1 MDLSVTMRL
10 STLSVG
16 ALLLVPALAAAEQR
30 NLAPAGTMASV
41 GDFVAGP
48 ATIDDLKFARQI
60 LPPTIVGENTTALA
74 QSRVIYLNKG
84 GVTLLPGENDARTNR
99 SSIATTQTAIPAWNP
114 SATTWAATVSCMRD
128 LFAPFDVTV
137 VETDPGNVPHI
148 EAVFGGSPQLLG
160 MEAGVAG
167 VSPFTQ
173 NCAIIE
179 NSIVFTFTNVIPQD
193 ARLAC
198 EIMAQEVAHSYGL
211 DHVLLASDP
220 MTYLTYTGNRSF
232 KNQVASCGEDVAR
245 PCGIGGS
252 TCRANQNSVGLLTE
266 RLGAKTADAIPP
278 TGAITSPTANAQV
291 PPGFNVYVSA
301 SDNLMVRS
309 GKLFIDGVVVQTLT
323 QGGPLFTFVTTP
335 TLAEG
340 PHRIKTE
347 ISDGINI
354 IMTTEI
360 TVTVKN
366 GASPNP
372 PPPGGG
378 TGTGDGTAGGDS
390 GEITGG
396 CSTGSS
402 GSSLLLGLAL
412 VGLIIRRRR

>member
-1 MDLSVTMRL
+1 MRL
-10 STLSVG
+10 SLLSVG
-16 ALLLVPALAAAEQR
+16 ALLLAPSLASAEQR
-30 NLAPAGTMASV
+30 NLAPAGTTAAV
-41 GDFVAGP
+41 GEFVAGP
-48 ATIDDLKFARQI
+48 ATINDLKFARQV
-60 LPPTIVGENTTALA
+60 LPPTVVGENTAALA
-74 QSRVIYLNKG
+74 QSRVIYLNKN

-99 SSIATTQTAIPAWNP
+99 SSIATAQTAIPAWNTSP
-114 SATTWAATVSCMRD
+114 TIWAATVSCMRD

-137 VETDPGNVPHI
+137 VEADPGSVPHI
-148 EAVFGGSPQLLG
+148 EAVFGGTPQLLG

-179 NSIVFTFTNVIPQD
+179 NSIVFTFTSVIPQD

-220 MTYLTYTGNRSF
+220 MTYLDYTGNRSF

-252 TCRANQNSVGLLTE
+252 TCRANQNSVDLLTQ
-266 RLGAKTADAIPP
+266 RLGAKNTDTIPP
-278 TGAITSPTANAQV
+278 SGAITSPSANAQV

-301 SDNLMVRS
+301 NDNLMVRS
-309 GKLFIDGVVVQTLT
+309 GKLFVDGVVAQTLT
-323 QGGPLFTFVTTP
+323 QGGPLFTFTTTS

-347 ISDGINI
+347 ISDGINVV
-354 IMTTEI
+354 MTTEI

-366 GASPNP
+366 GAAPNP
-372 PPPGGG
+372 VPPGG
-378 TGTGDGTAGGDS
+378 TGTGTGGDTGGGDS

-402 GSSLLLGLAL
+402 SSSLLLGLAL

>member
-1 MDLSVTMRL
+1 MRL
-10 STLSVG
+10 SSLSVG

-30 NLAPAGTMASV
+30 PVLPAGTTAAV

-48 ATIDDLKFARQI
+48 ATIDDLTFARQV
-60 LPPTIVGENTTALA
+60 LPATPTPTGGTSAALA
-74 QSRVIYLNKG
+74 QSRVIYLNKT
-84 GVTLLPGENDARTNR
+84 GVTLTPGENDARTNR
-99 SSIATTQTAIPAWNP
+99 STIASQQTTIPAWNV

-137 VETDPGNVPHI
+137 VEADPGNVPHI
-148 EAVFGGSPQLLG
+148 EAVFGGSPTLLG
-160 MEAGVAG
+160 MDAGVAG

-179 NSIVFTFTNVIPQD
+179 NSIVFTFTAVIPQD

-220 MTYLTYTGNRSF
+220 MTYLQYTGNRTF
-232 KNQVASCGEDVAR
+232 KNQTASCGEDVAR

-252 TCRANQNSVGLLTE
+252 TCRANQNSVALLTE
-266 RLGAKTADAIPP
+266 RLGAKSTDAIPP
-278 TGAITSPTANAQV
+278 SGSITSPAANTLV
-291 PPGFNVYVSA
+291 PPGFNVYVAA

-309 GKLFIDGVVVQTLT
+309 AKLYIDGTLSST
-323 QGGPLFTFVTTP
+323 QMNGGPFTFATPP
-335 TLAEG
+335 TLVEG
-340 PHRIKTE
+340 LHTLKIE
-347 ISDGINI
+347 ISDGINV
-354 IMTTEI
+354 MTTTEI
-360 TVTVKN
+360 IVTVKN
-366 GASPNP
+366 GAAP
-372 PPPGGG
+372 PPVPPGMG
-378 TGTGDGTAGGDS
+378 TGTGGGDTDDGTS
-390 GEITGG
+390 EITGG

-402 GSSLLLGLAL
+402 SSSLLLGLAL

>member
-1 MDLSVTMRL
+1 MRL
-10 STLSVG
+10 STLAVG

-30 NLAPAGTMASV
+30 SLVAAGGMASV

-48 ATIDDLKFARQI
+48 ATINDLKFARQV
-60 LPPTIVGENTTALA
+60 LPPTEVGETTVAIA
-74 QSRVIYLNKG
+74 QSRVVYLNKAG
-84 GVTLLPGENDARTNR
+84 ITLLPGENDARTNR
-99 SSIATTQTAIPAWNP
+99 STIATTQTAIPAWNP
-114 SATTWAATVSCMRD
+114 TASTWAATVSCMRE
-128 LFAPFDVTV
+128 LFSPFDVTIT
-137 VETDPGNVPHI
+137 ESDPGNVPHI

-173 NCAIIE
+173 NCAVIE

-220 MTYLTYTGNRSF
+220 MTYLDYAGNRTF
-232 KNQVASCGEDVAR
+232 KNQTASCGEDVAR

-252 TCRANQNSVGLLTE
+252 TCRANQNSVALLTE
-266 RLGAKTADAIPP
+266 RLGAKTADTIPP
-278 TGAITSPTANAQV
+278 SGAISSPAPNAQV

-301 SDNLMVRS
+301 NDNLMVRS
-309 GKLFIDGVVVQTLT
+309 GKLYVDGVLVQTLNES
-323 QGGPLFTFVTTP
+323 GPLFTFVTTSTMP
-335 TLAEG
+335 EG

-347 ISDGINI
+347 ISDGINV
-354 IMTTEI
+354 IMTQEI

-366 GASPNP
+366 GAAPNP
-372 PPPGGG
+372 APPSGG
-378 TGTGDGTAGGDS
+378 TGTGGAGGDS

-396 CSTGSS
+396 CSTGGSS
-402 GSSLLLGLAL
+402 SSLLLGLAL

>member
-1 MDLSVTMRL
+1 MRL
-10 STLSVG
+10 TTLSVG
-16 ALLLVPALAAAEQR
+16 ALLLIPALAAAEQR
-30 NLAPAGTMASV
+30 TLQPAGTTAAV

-48 ATIDDLKFARQI
+48 ATIDDLKFARQV
-60 LPPTIVGENTTALA
+60 LPPTVTGDGTTALA
-74 QSRVIYLNKG
+74 MSRVIYLNKT

-99 SSIATTQTAIPAWNP
+99 SSIATQQTTIPAWNP
-114 SATTWAATVSCMRD
+114 SPTIWAATVSCMRD

-137 VETDPGNVPHI
+137 VEADPGNVPHI
-148 EAVFGGSPQLLG
+148 EAVFGGTPQLLG

-179 NSIVFTFTNVIPQD
+179 NSIVFTFTSVIPQD

-220 MTYLTYTGNRSF
+220 MTYLQYTGDRSF
-232 KNQVASCGEDVAR
+232 KNQTASCGENTAR

-278 TGAITSPTANAQV
+278 TGSITSPTANAQV
-291 PPGFNVYVSA
+291 PPGFNVYVA
-301 SDNLMVRS
+301 ATDNLMVRS
-309 GKLFIDGVVVQTLT
+309 GKLFVDGTATQTLT
-323 QGGPLFTFVTTP
+323 TGGPFTFTTP
-335 TLAEG
+335 ATLAEG
-340 PHRIKTE
+340 PHKIKIE
-347 ISDGINI
+347 ISDGINVV
-354 IMTTEI
+354 MTTEI

-366 GASPNP
+366 GATP
-372 PPPGGG
+372 PAPPGMGG
-378 TGTGDGTAGGDS
+378 GGSGGDTGTGGDS
-390 GEITGG
+390 NEITGG
-396 CSTGSS
+396 CSTGSGS
-402 GSSLLLGLAL
+402 SSLLLGLAL